1 MSEPARKK
9 ATYDDLYAVPENM
22 TGEIINGEL
31 IVTPRPSRKHIYTA
45 SALGGELVPLYQF
58 GRGGGPGGW
67 VILDE
72 PEIQFGEHTLVPD
85 FAGWKVERYP
95 EEEPHNWISV
105 SPDWVC
111 EIISP
116 SSELYDRDE
125 KMSIYAEHGVPYVW
139 LINPVI
145 ALLEAYKLVSGGWFR
160 FAMFSGNKM
169 VRVEPFQETDI
180 DLGSLWGPQKS

>member
-9 ATYDDLYAVPENM
+9 ATYEDLYTIPENT
-22 TGEIINGEL
+22 TGEIINGQL
-31 IVTPRPSRKHIYTA
+31 IATPRPSRQHILA
-45 SALGGELVPLYQF
+45 SSFLGGEIIPPYCH

-67 VILDE
+67 IILIE
-72 PEIQFGEHTLVPD
+72 PEIGLGDHILVPD
-85 FAGWKVERYP
+85 LAGWKVERYP
-95 EEEPHNWISV
+95 EEEAHNWISV

-116 SSELYDRDE
+116 STEIRDRDE

-139 LINPVI
+139 LINPI
-145 ALLEAYKLVSGGWFR
+145 IMTLEAYKLLSEGWFR
-160 FAMFSGNKM
+160 FAMFNGNKM
-169 VRVEPFQETDI
+169 ARVEPFHEIEI